1 MRVSSNL
8 GCFMFSVTDRY
19 MGVMHC
25 LVWWLEQCHA
35 GRYVSVKGEINIDDA
50 FGAYWYGR
58 AS

>member
-1 MRVSSNL
+1 
-8 GCFMFSVTDRY
+8 MFSVTDRY